1 MLAETMR
8 PKLKAGVYYIP
19 LSDGVYLR
27 GNSSHL
33 MLKGK
38 SLYPLVEHLIPLLD
52 GNATI
57 EELTSG
63 LDSKRKDMITHLLE
77 KLFASQLLTDA
88 NQSQIDA
95 FPRQI
100 GGTYAANLAFVESFQ
115 VSAVACFEHFCQ
127 RRLLL
132 LGSGRGLISLVQA
145 SLRCGVKRISVIA
158 TPEDRASSH
167 QDIHDFIA
175 SCDVS
180 EQSVQLLDTLV
191 WGNRV
196 AMQNLIR
203 GYDAVLHIADRPM
216 IVRAQLLNRLCV
228 EEQKAFIQAIIIE
241 DRAWVGPLVCAEA
254 EGCWECAWRRL
265 QAHLANFSTQPS
277 HYEFYDRLQAP
288 VSHILAMPEMT
299 MIANQLL
306 FALFKSF
313 TKTDS
318 IGSTGHVS
326 VLDLKTGLSKR
337 HTFLPHPHCQACR
350 HSAAP
355 TADDFLEQIQ
365 KLQCQRPLDRDS
377 FLERL
382 TDAVIDP
389 TFGLFTTRGGD
400 DFAQVPLAV
409 DQATL
414 SDPMLQKKRLEILT
428 VATVQRNV
436 KDRAGRI
443 AQEACTRYAAD
454 VVDHRRLFP
463 LEAEQCN
470 VSVLSA
476 DQESGASSTPGR
488 HRMGI
493 WALDLQTKRVC
504 SVPVEQ
510 VFPALFQSDQGTCTG
525 CDAPCAHDGS
535 GPARGIAS
543 GMSWEEAICQ
553 ALLDWCNYLTVE
565 EVKNTRRAYAQVD
578 LSSASLMPEGT
589 YLYRLLRETVGQ
601 QLCIY
606 DVTGSLG
613 VPTFAT
619 CFGEQVL
626 AYATHYDEAHALGIG
641 FERALQRY
649 QAEHCQ
655 QLEYVGVPA
664 PALPSFLRA
673 SRLSVPRYG
682 LPTAWPAR
690 QEWLLQRLRLNG
702 FRVLVIP
709 LDHDPAL
716 ARILPFIVQ
725 ILLSS
730 RALKK
735 GE

>member
-19 LSDGVYLR
+19 LPDGVYLR

-38 SLYPLVEHLIPLLD
+38 SLYPLVEHLIPLLN

-95 FPRQI
+95 F
-100 GGTYAANLAFVESFQ
+100 
-115 VSAVACFEHFCQ
+115 
-127 RRLLL
+127 
-132 LGSGRGLISLVQA
+132 
-145 SLRCGVKRISVIA
+145 
-158 TPEDRASSH
+158 
-167 QDIHDFIA
+167 
-175 SCDVS
+175 
-180 EQSVQLLDTLV
+180 
-191 WGNRV
+191 
-196 AMQNLIR
+196 
-203 GYDAVLHIADRPM
+203 
-216 IVRAQLLNRLCV
+216 
-228 EEQKAFIQAIIIE
+228 
-241 DRAWVGPLVCAEA
+241 
-254 EGCWECAWRRL
+254 
-265 QAHLANFSTQPS
+265 
-277 HYEFYDRLQAP
+277 
-288 VSHILAMPEMT
+288 
-299 MIANQLL
+299 
-306 FALFKSF
+306 
-313 TKTDS
+313 
-318 IGSTGHVS
+318 
-326 VLDLKTGLSKR
+326 
-337 HTFLPHPHCQACR
+337 
-350 HSAAP
+350 
-355 TADDFLEQIQ
+355 
-365 KLQCQRPLDRDS
+365 
-377 FLERL
+377 
-382 TDAVIDP
+382 
-389 TFGLFTTRGGD
+389 
-400 DFAQVPLAV
+400 
-409 DQATL
+409 
-414 SDPMLQKKRLEILT
+414 
-428 VATVQRNV
+428 
-436 KDRAGRI
+436 
-443 AQEACTRYAAD
+443 

-655 QLEYVGVPA
+655 QLECVGVPA

-709 LDHDPAL
+709 LDHDPVL